1 MRTGA
6 SPLVRR
12 RAGRS
17 DEAVAIWSV
26 EAQSTPL
33 RSRVWLSRR
42 SGAPVVASQTIAEKS
57 TRSVSVGSKET
68 ETTRAFVGEKATRA
82 THAPWSVRFAR
93 AVLVAVF
100 QRTMASHPAD
110 AIRVPSEDH
119 VASST
124 GWVCPPP
131 DAIR

>member
-1 MRTGA
+1 MRIGA
-6 SPLVRR
+6 SPLVQR
-12 RAGRS
+12 RAVRS
-17 DEAVAIWSV
+17 DEAGAIWS
-26 EAQSTPL
+26 EEDQSTPL
-33 RSRVWLSRR
+33 RSWVWSYRR
-42 SGAPVVASQTIAEKS
+42 SGAPVAASQTIAEKG

-110 AIRVPSEDH
+110 AIRDPSEDQ

-124 GWVCPPP
+124 
-131 DAIR
+131 